1 MTPIEIA
8 KKSQPRKPKILVSHW
23 LRDFLHINTSNR
35 PTALL
40 YLLIIIAFIGI
51 VGTNTYLVSRE
62 LILNQIKE
70 RAFLRI
76 SQATDQINQ
85 WLELHSL
92 AVEFSANTDVVRT
105 MNWQKVLPLFQYEKK
120 RFNDFSLLA
129 LVFPDGSYYTNRVGK
144 AKAEGNLKS
153 RKYFQKAMAGQ
164 FNISDPH
171 IGHVTKTVVCS
182 IAAPI
187 HQTSDPHSSVIG
199 VLFGPLSIERI
210 TQVANEVH
218 YGQNNYTFLLN
229 SEGQAIVYPNPKLV
243 LTKQWSAPNL
253 LQSSNPNLAELAK
266 KMVHRNQGFEL
277 INLDG
282 TQKYVAYLPLKHVN
296 WSIALVIPRDNI
308 ESQLYLLNILTV
320 VLSLLL
326 LIIVM
331 VIWYQIQLSEK
342 AKIQVI
348 LLGEQRTI
356 LQEQANQLEQTLQQ
370 LKKTQTQLVQKEKM
384 SSLGQLVAGL
394 AHEINNPLTFIYG
407 NIEHINQYSKE
418 LFQVIKKY
426 QRNSTQM
433 SDVLEVVDVNE
444 VNFFRQDIPKL
455 LTSMKTGADR
465 IKQIILSLRT
475 FSRLDEATM
484 KAVDI
489 HESIDSTLFILQ
501 NRLNNFNKHKAIE
514 ITKKYAILPLVECY
528 PGKINQVFL
537 NILSNAI
544 DAIEGLFPGNN
555 STIGNE
561 QFKDT
566 QPYIRIRTELTPDK
580 SVNIAIANN
589 GPNIP
594 VEIQS
599 MIFNPFFTTKP
610 IGQGTGL
617 GLSISY
623 QIVTEVHKGKL
634 ILVSTHEPLTEFIIQ
649 IPLRQ

>member
-1 MTPIEIA
+1 MTPIEVA

-23 LRDFLHINTSNR
+23 LRDFLRLNTSNR

-51 VGTNTYLVSRE
+51 VGTNTYLVSRK

-92 AVEFSANTDVVRT
+92 AVEFSANTDIVRT

-120 RFNDFSLLA
+120 RFNDFSSLA
-129 LVFPDGSYYTNRVGK
+129 LVFPDGSYYTNRVVK
-144 AKAEGNLKS
+144 AKGEGNLKS
-153 RKYFQKAMAGQ
+153 RKYIQKAMAGQ
-164 FNISDPH
+164 FNISDSH
-171 IGHVTKTVVCS
+171 ISHVTKTVVCS

-199 VLFGPLSIERI
+199 VLFEPLSIERI

-229 SEGQAIVYPNPKLV
+229 SEGQAIVHPNLKLV

-308 ESQLYLLNILTV
+308 ESQLYLLNIWTV
-320 VLSLLL
+320 ILSLLL

-331 VIWYQIQLSEK
+331 VIWHQIQLSEK
-342 AKIQVI
+342 AKVQVI

-356 LQEQANQLEQTLQQ
+356 LQQQANQLEQTLQQ

-394 AHEINNPLTFIYG
+394 AHEINNPLTFIYS
-407 NIEHINQYSKE
+407 NIEHIIQYSKE

-426 QRNSTQM
+426 QRNSAQT

-444 VNFFRQDIPKL
+444 LDFLRQDIPKL
-455 LTSMKTGADR
+455 LDSMKTGTGR
-465 IKQIILSLRT
+465 IKQIIVSLRT

-484 KAVDI
+484 KAIDI

-501 NRLNNFNKHKAIE
+501 NRLNNFNRHKAIRHLR
-514 ITKKYAILPLVECY
+514 KLP
-528 PGKINQVFL
+528 
-537 NILSNAI
+537 
-544 DAIEGLFPGNN
+544 
-555 STIGNE
+555 
-561 QFKDT
+561 
-566 QPYIRIRTELTPDK
+566 
-580 SVNIAIANN
+580 
-589 GPNIP
+589 
-594 VEIQS
+594 
-599 MIFNPFFTTKP
+599 
-610 IGQGTGL
+610 
-617 GLSISY
+617 
-623 QIVTEVHKGKL
+623 KL
-634 ILVSTHEPLTEFIIQ
+634 LYD
-649 IPLRQ
+649 